1 MTVKKDVQCYITRCS
16 SIFGGDDANTSCQFH
31 PNRFR
36 VKEKKETFGAGI
48 HSRDVLSDMI
58 ITYAMLES
66 EMEDSVFDKAED
78 LTEDAIDFFKKLLD

>member
-1 MTVKKDVQCYITRCS
+1 MTVKKDVQCYITVEAKA
-16 SIFGGDDANTSCQFH
+16 ILDK
-31 PNRFR
+31 R